1 MSAAAQKDSKLRP
14 PAAGVLE
21 YVNLQLP
28 TDLHRSV
35 YSEEVVEEH
44 WREEIW
50 WEQVLQGEWEPGSHP
65 TSQGPIAPNDS
76 SHVTL
81 NTLLNLNQSQF
92 LLC

>member
-50 WEQVLQGEWEPGSHP
+50 
-65 TSQGPIAPNDS
+65 
-76 SHVTL
+76 
-81 NTLLNLNQSQF
+81 
-92 LLC
+92 